1 MTFRRDRVYL
11 YLDWVKQKLLLD
23 ARSTTAKKRIVIR
36 GQVYKCHLGRGVGQE
51 EEKERPCVI
60 LQNDSQN
67 KNSPNTIVAPI
78 TRTTSTIN
86 VVVPIVTQY
95 NSDDSI
101 LFEGNVLLGNI
112 VTVSKARL
120 GDYVTEISKPEMKKI
135 DEALLISVGLIDK
148 FISLEQII
156 KDKDKYIKIL
166 KNKLSEIDS
175 NNN

>member
-36 GQVYKCHLGRGVGQE
+36 GQVYKCHL
-51 EEKERPCVI
+51 
-60 LQNDSQN
+60 
-67 KNSPNTIVAPI
+67 
-78 TRTTSTIN
+78 
-86 VVVPIVTQY
+86 
-95 NSDDSI
+95 
-101 LFEGNVLLGNI
+101 
-112 VTVSKARL
+112 
-120 GDYVTEISKPEMKKI
+120 
-135 DEALLISVGLIDK
+135 DK

>member
-11 YLDWVKQKLLLD
+11 YLDWFKQKLLLD
-23 ARSTTAKKRIVIR
+23 ARSTNAKKRIVTR

-67 KNSPNTIVAPI
+67 KSSPNTIVAPI
-78 TRTTSTIN
+78 TRTSSTIN
-86 VVVPIVTQY
+86 VVVPIATQY
-95 NSDDSI
+95 NSDGSI
-101 LFEGNVLLGNI
+101 LLEGNALLGNV
-112 VTVSKARL
+112 VTVCKARL

-148 FISLEQII
+148 FTSLEHII
-156 KDKDKYIKIL
+156 KDKDKYINIL
-166 KNKLSEIDS
+166 KSKLSEITS
-175 NNN
+175 KNN